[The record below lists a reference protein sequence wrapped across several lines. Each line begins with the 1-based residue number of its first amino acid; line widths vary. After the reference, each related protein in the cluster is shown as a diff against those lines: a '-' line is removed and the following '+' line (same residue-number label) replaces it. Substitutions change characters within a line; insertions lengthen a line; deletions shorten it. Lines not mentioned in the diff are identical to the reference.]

1 MTEFTSVVSKRLR
14 VLMAEEG
21 MTTKQL
27 AKRAGL
33 SVYSVRKYLSGDM
46 APTLE
51 TASKLAEALNCTP
64 NDICAF
70 SVKCSA

>member
-1 MTEFTSVVSKRLR
+1 MTGFTRVVSKRLR

-21 MTTKQL
+21 ISVAQL
-27 AKRAGL
+27 AIKADV
-33 SVYSVRKYLSGDM
+33 SVTAVRKYLRGEM
-46 APTLE
+46 APSLE

-70 SVKCSA
+70 SSNSV